1 MKEDKRKHAHDE
13 TKRKLLVFSEEKIQ
27 RDECGVNQKSIS
39 LTQPTRTARHPVHG
53 NPYSVTKKLS
63 ELNRKRE
70 KHELRG
76 TTTTQLVPCNER
88 LKNSLKLQFL
98 RFIAQLHQTHFI
110 TFFSIVAQG
119 KRCTFI
125 RQMRD
130 ALKLYHGGRFGSC

>member
-39 LTQPTRTARHPVHG
+39 LTQPTETARHSLHG

-70 KHELRG
+70 NMNCGEQRRL
-76 TTTTQLVPCNER
+76 NE
-88 LKNSLKLQFL
+88 FL
-98 RFIAQLHQTHFI
+98 AM
-110 TFFSIVAQG
+110 SA
-119 KRCTFI
+119 
-125 RQMRD
+125 
-130 ALKLYHGGRFGSC
+130 